1 MSIQKAIR
9 RLPGVKLKHHKNTA
23 DMETVRMPAPKQVTI
38 VMTQHLGVPCIPLV
52 KVGDEVK
59 LGQKIGENRDQLS
72 APIYSSVSGK
82 VIALKDYT
90 TFGGNSVPSVV
101 IESDGLQTV
110 SETVKPPVIRTKEDF
125 IQAVYE
131 NGMVGLGGAGFPTH
145 TKLSFEEGKVDTL
158 IINGAECEPYIT
170 SDNRELIENA
180 SAIVKGIQQIQ
191 TYLGIKKVIIGIE
204 DNKKQALQL
213 MGQLTDS
220 IPEIQVMSLTSQYP
234 QGAEKVLIYVTT
246 GRVVKEG
253 QLPADVGVIVMNVT
267 SISKLGRYLETGM
280 PLTAKRLTVD
290 GDCIANPQNVRVPIG
305 TSIQDVIDFCGG
317 FTKEP
322 KKIIC
327 GGPMMGVAIEDLS
340 TPIIKNN
347 NAILAFSK
355 SMAELP
361 ETTACIRCGKCS
373 QVCPVRLMP
382 RSLEIAYD
390 AGNAE
395 ALQKLSV
402 NLCINCGCCSY
413 ICPAKRNLA
422 QKNQLAKEL
431 VKKATKK

>member
-1 MSIQKAIR
+1 M
-9 RLPGVKLKHHKNTA
+9 
-23 DMETVRMPAPKQVTI
+23 
-38 VMTQHLGVPCIPLV
+38 
-52 KVGDEVK
+52 
-59 LGQKIGENRDQLS
+59 
-72 APIYSSVSGK
+72 
-82 VIALKDYT
+82 
-90 TFGGNSVPSVV
+90 

-213 MGQLTDS
+213 MGQLTDG